1 MMDGGMMVM
10 MIMMMKASLL
20 PNSEK
25 NQMISY
31 LYQVRQST
39 SYLCCR
45 PTLQGEHSLTTEKK
59 F

>member
-1 MMDGGMMVM
+1 M

-20 PNSEK
+20 PNSAE

-39 SYLCCR
+39 SYLYCR
-45 PTLQGEHSLTTEKK
+45 PTLQGEHSMTTEKK
-59 F
+59 L